1 MDRKGRGGRAV
12 FVKKAAAPL
21 LAGLLAAAVCA
32 PAYAG
37 QWKSSDGIWY
47 YENEDGSLA
56 VGWQW
61 IDGNT
66 DGVAESYY
74 FDPAGKLLV
83 NTVTPDGYKV
93 NADGAW
99 TENGAVQERL
109 ASMPADILQAA
120 PVPDLLSAAGSAA
133 DAAEN
138 AAKAAAEAAV
148 SAAVGAAADAVSQG
162 ASAGPGVAGSAAK
175 AAADAASQAVAD
187 AAQQATG
194 EQIVEFARQFIDR
207 LPYVYGGTSL
217 ETGSDCSGFT
227 QAVFAHFGKT
237 LPRTPGEQLAQGQ
250 KISASELIP
259 GDLIF
264 WANSSGRLYHV
275 GIYTGPNRFVHNTNS
290 SRGWVKE
297 DNISDMGKDPAGYAR
312 Y

>member
-1 MDRKGRGGRAV
+1 MDRKGRGGRSV

-21 LAGLLAAAVCA
+21 LAGLFAAAACTQA
-32 PAYAG
+32 FAG

-74 FDPAGKLLV
+74 FDPSGKLLV
-83 NTVTPDGYKV
+83 NTVTPDGYRV

-99 TENGAVQERL
+99 TENGSVQERL
-109 ASMPADILQAA
+109 ASMPLDILTAD
-120 PVPDLLSAAGSAA
+120 PVPDLLSAAGAAAGAAQSAA
-133 DAAEN
+133 SEAAG
-138 AAKAAAEAAV
+138 AAAEAAV
-148 SAAVGAAADAVSQG
+148 SAA
-162 ASAGPGVAGSAAK
+162 
-175 AAADAASQAVAD
+175 D
-187 AAQQATG
+187 AAQLSTG
-194 EQIVEFARQFIDR
+194 EQIVAFARQFIDR

-237 LPRTPGEQLAQGQ
+237 LARTPGDQLAQGQ
-250 KISASELIP
+250 RISESELIP

-264 WANSSGRLYHV
+264 WANESGRLYHV

-297 DNISDMGKDPAGYAR
+297 DNISDMGKTPAGYAR